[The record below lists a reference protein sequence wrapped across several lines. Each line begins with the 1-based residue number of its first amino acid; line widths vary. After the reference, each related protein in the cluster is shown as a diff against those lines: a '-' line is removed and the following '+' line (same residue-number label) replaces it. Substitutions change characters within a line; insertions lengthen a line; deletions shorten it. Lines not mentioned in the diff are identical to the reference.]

1 MKGMHTQ
8 EKAAAVRK
16 SVPRFPGSC
25 QCQRSTHISTYMM
38 QDLTA
43 ISRHFA
49 MFQSEEQTKS
59 SKKLYPSKSC
69 HQDKPELT

>member
-25 QCQRSTHISTYMM
+25 QCQRSTDISTYMM
-38 QDLTA
+38 QDLPA

-49 MFQSEEQTKS
+49 MEQTKS
-59 SKKLYPSKSC
+59 SKKLYPSKRC
-69 HQDKPELT
+69 HQDKSELT